1 MLEIGFKTYYDRTVI
16 SAKRNGNESFAEK
29 TAEKTAEKAVEKAA
43 EKLLSYA
50 CELLLEEEAD
60 GRLKVIRS
68 IVDDGY
74 IYFEAEPF
82 EFSKERFDGII
93 DAFSWALCAFS
104 EEYPG
109 DIRFE

>member
-16 SAKRNGNESFAEK
+16 SAKRSGNESFGEK
-29 TAEKTAEKAVEKAA
+29 TVEKAV

-82 EFSKERFDGII
+82 DFSKERFDGII

-104 EEYPG
+104 EEYPS
-109 DIRFE
+109 DIRLE